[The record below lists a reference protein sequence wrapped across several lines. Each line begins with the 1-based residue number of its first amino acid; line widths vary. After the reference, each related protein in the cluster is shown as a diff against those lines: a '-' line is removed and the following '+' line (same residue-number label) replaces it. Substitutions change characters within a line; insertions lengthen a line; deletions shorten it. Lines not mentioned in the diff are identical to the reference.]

1 MKTNEIFTAFAFA
14 FLSLNAHGQGT
25 VNLLGGS
32 AAPTNSAGVVQVGM
46 TLGYYFSG
54 DTAAVVNPGP
64 VPDGLSLFFTGTVGP
79 AIPYINDD
87 VRSVGAGHLGGDTV
101 IIQIRAWTGA
111 YTSFEQAYQA
121 AIFDHSTL
129 VSVSKVMIFKL
140 GGADINGN
148 PFPTPSLVVN
158 GTLKS
163 WCVCIPEPS
172 SISLALLGSALLLFR
187 RRMNGRPSREDFGL
201 RRQGG
206 NQNSRR

>member
-101 IIQIRAWTGA
+101 IVQLRVWTGA
-111 YTSFEQAYQA
+111 YASFEQAYLA
-121 AIFDHSTL
+121 AIGNPTVHIG
-129 VSVSKVMIFKL
+129 VSKVMQFRL

-148 PFPTPSLVVN
+148 PFPTPTLAVN
-158 GTLKS
+158 GALKS
-163 WCVCIPEPS
+163 WLVVVPEPS
-172 SISLALLGSALLLFR
+172 SISLALLGGGLLLFR
-187 RRMNGRPSREDFGL
+187 LRMTRLASRADFGL
-201 RRQGG
+201 QQTYE
-206 NQNSRR
+206 NE